1 MALGLAVAGDIA
13 SAVLK
18 NYARSAALLQT
29 MQDRPLLKFLNAN
42 KKTFPGGNQY
52 VSDAVQ
58 GAVMNDT
65 AGFFVGYTEDDTL
78 TFAQAANLLRAEFQ
92 WFETHAGLIITWTE
106 LKKDGITI
114 VDSNKKSEHADM
126 AFTRLTSLLENR
138 MDDFGE
144 SWSRA
149 MNTMLWRDGTQDAKQ
164 VPGVQALLTQTPTIG
179 VTGGLNR
186 ATYTW
191 WRNRVSLAIPVSAQ
205 NQSLTRTLR
214 NEQRQLRRYGGQPN
228 KLLCGSDFLT
238 GLEIEV
244 SEKGYYTMTGFAN
257 KGNNDMGMAD
267 IAMRGVGVF
276 EYDPTLDDLN
286 LGKYC
291 FEFDSRRIRLRPMEG
306 EDNKVTNAARPYQ
319 YMVFLESMT
328 WTGTLHTTQ
337 LNCHGVYSIA

>member
-1 MALGLAVAGDIA
+1 MALGLQVAQDIA

-18 NYARSAALLQT
+18 NYARSKALMQT
-29 MQDRPLLKFLNAN
+29 MQDRPLLRFLNAN

-65 AGFFVGYTEDDTL
+65 AGFFVGYSEDDTL
-78 TFAQAANLLRAEFQ
+78 SFAQAANLLRAEYQ
-92 WFETHAGLIITWTE
+92 WFEVHAGLIITWTE

-138 MDDFGE
+138 MDDYGE
-144 SWSRA
+144 SWARA
-149 MNTMLWRDGTQDAKQ
+149 VNLMLWRDGSQDAKQ
-164 VPGVQALLTQTPTIG
+164 VPGVRSLLTETPAVG

-186 ATYTW
+186 ATYSW
-191 WRNRVSLAIPVSAQ
+191 WRNRTNLNIAASAQ
-205 NQSLTRTLR
+205 NQTLSKKLR
-214 NEQRQLRRYGGQPN
+214 SEQRQLRRFQGKPN
-228 KLLCGSDFLT
+228 KFLAGSQFIDA
-238 GLEIEV
+238 LELEV
-244 SEKGYYTMTGFAN
+244 SEKGLYTMEGFVN
-257 KGNNDMGMAD
+257 KGQNDMGMSD

-276 EYDPTLDDLN
+276 EYDPTMDDEG

-291 FEFDSRRIRLRPMEG
+291 FEFDSRRVVLRPMEG

-328 WTGTLHTTQ
+328 WTGTLHSTQ
-337 LNCHGVYSIA
+337 LNCHEIFSVA